1 MSALPAKP
9 APTPPEST
17 FTPELTFPEHLPVSA
32 RREDIA
38 AALNAYQ
45 VVIVCGETGSG
56 KTTQLP
62 KIVLMAG
69 RGVKGKVGMTQPR
82 RIAAKSVANRL
93 AEETKTRLGGF
104 IGWQVRFTDQVGP
117 DTRIKVMT
125 DGILLAETQSD
136 PEFRAYDTL
145 ILDEAH
151 ERSLNIDFLL
161 GYLKTLLPR
170 RPELKLIIS
179 SATLEADRFSEYFN
193 GAPVVEVSGRTYP
206 VEMRYRAEQAVSN
219 KPADPTKKEAPD
231 PNEEPDIAALLVHAV
246 DELAAEGPGDI
257 LVFLPGERE
266 IRDAQESLRK
276 HHPAHTEI
284 LPLFA
289 RLSVSEQEEVF
300 RPHSGRRIVLA
311 TNVAETS
318 LTVPGIHYV
327 VDAGLARV
335 KRYSI
340 RNKIEQLKIEKVS
353 QASANQRAGRCGR
366 VADGICIRLYEEQD
380 FLARPKYTTPELLR
394 SSLAGVI
401 LRMKSLRLPE
411 IENFPFLDAPEPKR
425 IRDGQQL
432 LVELGALDERGRLTG
447 IGKQL
452 AHLPLDPRIGRMLIA
467 ARDKACL
474 HEVLVIAAA
483 LTSQDP
489 RERPLEHQAASDQ
502 KHARFADP
510 NSDFIALLKLWHYLD
525 EQNAHRKSQRKL
537 REGLK
542 AEYLSPL
549 RVREWRDVY
558 GQLATQVKE
567 LGWRVEDEWHPTQTV
582 GRVSPTGVT
591 RQAKDAETHVGLRCA
606 NPTYEGHAG
615 DLQAEFNA
623 QLNTRYSVIHQ
634 ALLPGLLGNLG
645 FLTEDGVYL
654 GAREVKFLIFPG
666 SGVKKKPKWLMGAE
680 IVETKRVYARTVAKI
695 EPEWVEHA
703 ARHLLK
709 LSYSD
714 PHWAKKPAHVAASLR
729 ATLYGLPIVNGRKV
743 HYGPIDPTLSRELFI
758 RGALVNGD
766 FETRAPWFVH
776 NQRLLEEIDDLTH
789 RSRNARIAV
798 DEAAIYQFFDTRIP
812 ADMHNGAAFEK
823 WRRESERNN
832 PKLLFLQREDLL
844 SGDTQ
849 ASARDFP
856 PNIEFNG
863 VRFALTY
870 RFDPGTPDD
879 GVTLEAPLAALNQ
892 IPVLACEWLVP
903 GLLEEKIT
911 ALIKSLPQSIRRAF
925 VPVPEYSRAAT
936 QALLEGKKT
945 GALTDAL
952 AAFLSKTTGT
962 LIPRDAWR
970 PEALPSHLNMHFR
983 VQDERGKTLAEG
995 RDLGTLRQQLGAEA
1009 RQELA
1014 RSAGQFERDNV
1025 TRWDFGDLPE
1035 SMHVATHG
1043 KPNVAAFPALEHVA
1057 GQVRLALFDSAET
1070 AEVAHREGVARLL
1083 WLGFP
1088 DLLRQNERDLG
1099 QKLKAASLQYGLLF
1113 KGAPG
1118 FSNPAES
1125 LLRDVLNAAALDV
1138 LDFDKP
1144 RHPQEVRQIRKTAE
1158 PPMTL
1163 LPRNQN
1169 DFENAAK
1176 AARSHLPEAVLRITQ
1191 IALEVLAA
1199 ALKIEQTLTKAPP
1212 AWKAA
1217 VVDMRSQLAE
1227 LVFPGF
1233 MARHPANRLAH
1244 LPRYLKAMEMRL
1256 NKLSAQTARDL
1267 GAMNEMARLLAA
1279 WRQRR
1284 ERLAAQGRVGGSIEP
1299 EMEGFRWRLEELR
1312 VSLFAQELRTPEPVS
1327 VKRLEKRWAEI
1338 AGI

>member
-1 MSALPAKP
+1 V
-9 APTPPEST
+9 
-17 FTPELTFPEHLPVSA
+17 PELTFPENLPVSA
-32 RREDIA
+32 RRADIA
-38 AALNAYQ
+38 AALNAHQ

-62 KIVLMAG
+62 KIVLLAG
-69 RGVKGKVGMTQPR
+69 RGTRGRVGMTQPR

-104 IGWQVRFTDQVGP
+104 IGWQVRFTDQAGP

-179 SATLEADRFSEYFN
+179 SATLEADRFSAYFN

-206 VEMRYRAEQAVSN
+206 VEMRYRPPAEVDAKKPESSAG
-219 KPADPTKKEAPD
+219 KPAAVE
-231 PNEEPDIAALLVHAV
+231 EEPDFDLALLHAV
-246 DELAAEGPGDI
+246 DELAADGPGDI
-257 LVFLPGERE
+257 LIFLPGERE
-266 IRDAQESLRK
+266 IRDAQEALRK
-276 HHPAHTEI
+276 HHPPHTEI

-289 RLSVSEQEEVF
+289 RLSVSEQEQVF
-300 RPHSGRRIVLA
+300 KSHSGRRIVLA

-318 LTVPGIHYV
+318 LTVPGIRYV

-366 VADGICIRLYEEQD
+366 VAEGICIRLYDEQD
-380 FLARPKYTTPELLR
+380 FLSRPKYTTPELLR

-432 LVELGALDERGRLTG
+432 LVELGALDEIGRLTG

-452 AHLPLDPRIGRMLIA
+452 AHLPVDPRIGRMLIA

-489 RERPLEHQAASDQ
+489 RERPLENQAAADQ

-525 EQNAHRKSQRKL
+525 EQNVHRKSQRKL

-558 GQLATQVKE
+558 AQLTTQVKE
-567 LGWRVEDEWHPTQTV
+567 LGWRVEDERHPTASEVQNEI
-582 GRVSPTGVT
+582 
-591 RQAKDAETHVGLRCA
+591 ADEA
-606 NPTYEGHAG
+606 
-615 DLQAEFNA
+615 FNT
-623 QLNTRYSVIHQ
+623 QLAARYAIIHQ

-666 SGVKKKPKWLMGAE
+666 SGVKKKPKWVMGAE
-680 IVETKRVYARTVAKI
+680 IVETKRVYARTAAKI

-703 ARHLLK
+703 AKHLLK

-729 ATLYGLPIVNGRKV
+729 ATLYGLPIINGRKV
-743 HYGPIDPTLSRELFI
+743 HYGPIDPVLSRELFI

-776 NQRLLEEIDDLTH
+776 NQRLLEEIDDLSH

-798 DEAAIYQFFDTRIP
+798 DEEAIYQFFDSRIP
-812 ADMHNGAAFEK
+812 AGMHNGAAFEK
-823 WRRESERNN
+823 WRREAEQNN
-832 PKLLFLQREDLL
+832 PKLLFLERESLL
-844 SGDTQ
+844 SGDKQ

-856 PNIEFNG
+856 PSIEFNG

-879 GVTLEAPLAALNQ
+879 GVTLETPLAALNQ

-903 GLLEEKIT
+903 GLLEEKIV
-911 ALIKSLPQSIRRAF
+911 ALIKSLPQSIRRSF
-925 VPVPEYSRAAT
+925 VPVPEYARAAT
-936 QALLEGKKT
+936 QALLEGKKIA
-945 GALTDAL
+945 ALTDAL

-970 PEALPSHLNMHFR
+970 PEALPAHLNMHFR

-995 RDLGTLRQQLGAEA
+995 RDLGTLRQQLGAEV

-1014 RSAGQFERDNV
+1014 RTLADSSGQFERSNL

-1035 SMHVATHG
+1035 SVHVAARS
-1043 KPNVAAFPALEHVA
+1043 KPNAITNKATGLATGLATFPALECVA
-1057 GQVRLALFDSAET
+1057 GQVRLALFDSAEN
-1070 AEVAHREGVARLL
+1070 AESAHREGVARLL

-1088 DLLRQNERDLG
+1088 DLLKQNERDLG
-1099 QKLKAASLQYGLLF
+1099 NKLKAASLQYGLLF
-1113 KGAPG
+1113 KGVAGFANPG
-1118 FSNPAES
+1118 ES
-1125 LLRDVLNAAALDV
+1125 LTRDVLNAAALIG
-1138 LDFDKP
+1138 LDALP
-1144 RHPQEVRQIRKTAE
+1144 RSQQAFSAAATAVRQR
-1158 PPMTL
+1158 
-1163 LPRNQN
+1163 
-1169 DFENAAK
+1169 
-1176 AARSHLPEAVLRITQ
+1176 LPENVARLAL
-1191 IALEVLAA
+1191 IAQESLAA
-1199 ALKIEQTLTKAPP
+1199 AMKIEQTLAKSPP

-1217 VVDMRSQLAE
+1217 VQDLRSQLAE

-1233 MARHPANRLAH
+1233 MLLLPTARLHH
-1244 LPRYLKAMEMRL
+1244 LPRYLKAMEMRIQ
-1256 NKLSAQTARDL
+1256 KLANQPARDL
-1267 GAMNEMARLLAA
+1267 GAMNEMAKLLAA

-1284 ERLAAQGRVGGSIEP
+1284 ERLAAQGRIGDHIEP
-1299 EMEGFRWRLEELR
+1299 EMEDFRWRLEELR
-1312 VSLFAQELRTPEPVS
+1312 VSLFAQELKTPEPVS

-1338 AGI
+1338 AG

>member
-1 MSALPAKP
+1 
-9 APTPPEST
+9 
-17 FTPELTFPEHLPVSA
+17 
-32 RREDIA
+32 
-38 AALNAYQ
+38 
-45 VVIVCGETGSG
+45 
-56 KTTQLP
+56 
-62 KIVLMAG
+62 
-69 RGVKGKVGMTQPR
+69 
-82 RIAAKSVANRL
+82 
-93 AEETKTRLGGF
+93 
-104 IGWQVRFTDQVGP
+104 
-117 DTRIKVMT
+117 
-125 DGILLAETQSD
+125 
-136 PEFRAYDTL
+136 
-145 ILDEAH
+145 
-151 ERSLNIDFLL
+151 
-161 GYLKTLLPR
+161 
-170 RPELKLIIS
+170 
-179 SATLEADRFSEYFN
+179 
-193 GAPVVEVSGRTYP
+193 
-206 VEMRYRAEQAVSN
+206 
-219 KPADPTKKEAPD
+219 
-231 PNEEPDIAALLVHAV
+231 
-246 DELAAEGPGDI
+246 
-257 LVFLPGERE
+257 
-266 IRDAQESLRK
+266 
-276 HHPAHTEI
+276 
-284 LPLFA
+284 
-289 RLSVSEQEEVF
+289 
-300 RPHSGRRIVLA
+300 
-311 TNVAETS
+311 
-318 LTVPGIHYV
+318 
-327 VDAGLARV
+327 
-335 KRYSI
+335 
-340 RNKIEQLKIEKVS
+340 
-353 QASANQRAGRCGR
+353 
-366 VADGICIRLYEEQD
+366 
-380 FLARPKYTTPELLR
+380 
-394 SSLAGVI
+394 
-401 LRMKSLRLPE
+401 MKSLRLPE

-432 LVELGALDERGRLTG
+432 LVELGALDDNGRLTG

-489 RERPLEHQAASDQ
+489 RERPLEHQAAADQ

-558 GQLATQVKE
+558 GQLTTQVKE
-567 LGWRVEDEWHPTQTV
+567 LGWKVEDKWVKGEGSAPAALKGEGSAAPEAPPFTLDP
-582 GRVSPTGVT
+582 SPFTP
-591 RQAKDAETHVGLRCA
+591 E
-606 NPTYEGHAG
+606 
-615 DLQAEFNA
+615 
-623 QLNTRYSVIHQ
+623 RYALIHQ

-743 HYGPIDPTLSRELFI
+743 HYGPIDPVSSRELFI

-776 NQRLLEEIDDLTH
+776 NQRLLEEIDDLSH

-798 DEAAIYQFFDTRIP
+798 DEEAIYQFFDTRVP
-812 ADMHNGAAFEK
+812 AGMHNGAAFEK
-823 WRRESERNN
+823 WRREAERNN
-832 PKLLFLQREDLL
+832 PKLLFLERENLL
-844 SGDTQ
+844 SGDKQ

-856 PNIEFNG
+856 PGIEFNG

-925 VPVPEYSRAAT
+925 VPVPDYARAAT
-936 QALLEGKKT
+936 QALLDGKKT
-945 GALTDAL
+945 GALTDVL

-970 PEALPSHLNMHFR
+970 PEALPAHLNMHFR

-995 RDLGTLRQQLGAEA
+995 RDLGALRQQLGAEA

-1014 RSAGQFERDNV
+1014 RAVTNTTGQFERDNV
-1025 TRWDFGDLPE
+1025 TKWDFGDLPE
-1035 SMHVATHG
+1035 SMHVATRG
-1043 KPNVAAFPALEHVA
+1043 KPNVVAFPALEHVA

-1070 AEVAHREGVARLL
+1070 AEAAHREGVARLL

-1088 DLLRQNERDLG
+1088 DLLRQNERDLS
-1099 QKLKAASLQYGLLF
+1099 QKLKAASLQYGLMF
-1113 KGAPG
+1113 KGVPG
-1118 FSNPAES
+1118 FNNPGES
-1125 LLRDVLNAAALDV
+1125 LVRDVLNAAALDV
-1138 LDFDKP
+1138 LGFDKP
-1144 RHPQEVRQIRKTAE
+1144 
-1158 PPMTL
+1158 
-1163 LPRNQN
+1163 LPRKQSEF
-1169 DFENAAK
+1169 DAASK
-1176 AARSHLPEAVLRITQ
+1176 ASRPRLPEAVARMAQ
-1191 IALEVLAA
+1191 IAQDVLAT
-1199 ALKIEQTLTKAPP
+1199 ALKIEQTLAKAPP

-1217 VVDMRSQLAE
+1217 VLDLRGQLAE

-1233 MARHPANRLAH
+1233 MARHPANRLTH

-1256 NKLSAQTARDL
+1256 NKLPAQTARDL
-1267 GAMNEMARLLAA
+1267 GSMNEMARLLAA

-1284 ERLAAQGRVGGSIEP
+1284 ERLAAQGRMGGNIEP
-1299 EMEGFRWRLEELR
+1299 EMEDFRWRLEELR

-1338 AGI
+1338 AGG

>member
-1 MSALPAKP
+1 MSAPASQSATP
-9 APTPPEST
+9 VPVESAPV
-17 FTPELTFPEHLPVSA
+17 FTPDLTFPENLPVSA
-32 RREDIA
+32 RRDDIA
-38 AALNAYQ
+38 AALIAHQ
-45 VVIVCGETGSG
+45 VIIVCGETGSG

-62 KIVLMAG
+62 KIVLLAG
-69 RGVKGKVGMTQPR
+69 RGPGGRKGGKVGMTQPR

-170 RPELKLIIS
+170 RPELKVIIS

-193 GAPVVEVSGRTYP
+193 GAPVIEVSGRTYP
-206 VEMRYRAEQAVSN
+206 VEMRYRPPAEVDNAKKDGAPN
-219 KPADPTKKEAPD
+219 KPAANE
-231 PNEEPDIAALLVHAV
+231 EEPDFDLALLHAV
-246 DELAAEGPGDI
+246 DELAADGPGDI

-276 HHPAHTEI
+276 HHPPHTEI

-289 RLSVSEQEEVF
+289 RLSVTEQEQVF
-300 RPHSGRRIVLA
+300 KSHSGRRIVLA

-318 LTVPGIHYV
+318 LTVPGIRYV

-366 VADGICIRLYEEQD
+366 VAEGICIRLYDEQD

-411 IENFPFLDAPEPKR
+411 IDNFPFLDAPEPKR

-432 LVELGALDERGRLTG
+432 LTELGALDEQGRLTG

-452 AHLPLDPRIGRMLIA
+452 AHLPVDPRIGRMLIA

-489 RERPLEHQAASDQ
+489 RERPLEHQAAADQ

-558 GQLATQVKE
+558 GQLTTQVKE
-567 LGWRVEDEWHPTQTV
+567 LGWKVEDERHPTAVEVQNQT
-582 GRVSPTGVT
+582 
-591 RQAKDAETHVGLRCA
+591 ADEA
-606 NPTYEGHAG
+606 
-615 DLQAEFNA
+615 FNA
-623 QLNTRYSVIHQ
+623 QLSARYAVIHQ

-666 SGVKKKPKWLMGAE
+666 SGVKKKPKWVMGAE

-703 ARHLLK
+703 AKHLLK
-709 LSYSD
+709 LSYTD

-743 HYGPIDPTLSRELFI
+743 HYGPIDPVLSRELFM

-776 NQRLLEEIDDLTH
+776 NQRLLEEIDDLSH

-798 DEAAIYQFFDTRIP
+798 DEEAIYQFFDQRIP
-812 ADMHNGAAFEK
+812 AGIHNGAAFEK
-823 WRRESERNN
+823 WRREAERSN
-832 PKLLFLQREDLL
+832 PKLLFLERENLL
-844 SGDTQ
+844 SGDRQ

-856 PNIEFNG
+856 PGIEFNG

-870 RFDPGTPDD
+870 RFDPGSPDD

-892 IPVLACEWLVP
+892 IPALACEWLVP

-911 ALIKSLPQSIRRAF
+911 ALIKSLPQSIRRDF
-925 VPVPEYSRAAT
+925 VPVPEYARAAT
-936 QALLEGKKT
+936 QALLEGKRT
-945 GALTDAL
+945 GSLTDTL

-970 PEALPSHLNMHFR
+970 PEALPAHLNMHFR

-1014 RSAGQFERDNV
+1014 RSAEQFERDNV
-1025 TRWDFGDLPE
+1025 TKWDFGDLPE
-1035 SMHVATHG
+1035 SMQVGSPGKSKVAAG
-1043 KPNVAAFPALEHVA
+1043 FAAGFAAFPALEHVT
-1057 GQVRLALFDSAET
+1057 GRVRLALFDSAET
-1070 AEVAHREGVARLL
+1070 AEAAHREGVARLL
-1083 WLGFP
+1083 WLSFP
-1088 DLLRQNERDLG
+1088 DFLRQNERDLAA
-1099 QKLKAASLQYGLLF
+1099 KLKAACMQYGLLF
-1113 KGAPG
+1113 KGTPG
-1118 FSNPAES
+1118 DA
-1125 LLRDVLNAAALDV
+1125 LIRDILNAAAL
-1138 LDFDKP
+1138 
-1144 RHPQEVRQIRKTAE
+1144 A
-1158 PPMTL
+1158 TL
-1163 LPRNQN
+1163 AASDTPGTPLPREQKT
-1169 DFENAAK
+1169 FEAAAT
-1176 AARSHLPEAVLRITQ
+1176 AARPRLPDAVARMAAITQ
-1191 IALEVLAA
+1191 EILAST
-1199 ALKIEQTLTKAPP
+1199 LKVEQSLAKAPP

-1217 VVDMRSQLAE
+1217 VTDLRDQLAE

-1233 MARHPANRLAH
+1233 MARHAAARLVH
-1244 LPRYLKAMEMRL
+1244 LPRYLKAMELRI
-1256 NKLSAQTARDL
+1256 NKLAGQTARDL
-1267 GAMNEMARLLAA
+1267 GSMNEMSRLLNA

-1284 ERLAAQGRVGGSIEP
+1284 ERLLAQGRMSAESGGGIEE
-1299 EMEGFRWRLEELR
+1299 EMEDFRWRLEELR
-1312 VSLFAQELRTPEPVS
+1312 VSLFAQELKTPEPVS

-1338 AGI
+1338 AGGGIGR